1 MTTEKILIY
10 DDLGAGDT
18 KILVR
23 EMADY
28 FTPRGV
34 KIDMTNAHDI
44 TRRHALNRRI
54 LALVMPGGRAMGYQQ
69 RLNPRGNQIITDWVR
84 GGGTYFGICAGAYYS
99 ARHVIFEP
107 DIPELTVRQDGTL
120 KLVSANAI
128 GTLHRELDIAPYRA
142 DTQSMAAPQ
151 IEWTADA
158 RLHISYYHGGPYF
171 EPTGHDK
178 NLTTLAVYAL
188 DTGDKPPLSAKRSV
202 TAALLHP
209 GYMWKCPAPP
219 WPGHLPNRPTLTQTR
234 ATWPTHCIN
243 MNHTANHC
251 LTKSWRKSPQ
261 KNKIK

>member
-44 TRRHALNRRI
+44 TRRHALNGRV

-84 GGGTYFGICAGAYYS
+84 GGGTYFGICAGAYYA

-107 DIPELTVRQDGTL
+107 DIPDLTVRQDGTL

-142 DTQSMAAPQ
+142 ATQSMAAPQ

-171 EPTGHDK
+171 EPTGNDK

-188 DTGDKPPLSAKRSV
+188 DTGDKPAIVRQTVGNGRVIASGVHVEVSGSALAGTFAQP
-202 TAALLHP
+202 TAIDANARHVANTLHQ
-209 GYMWKCPAPP
+209 YE
-219 WPGHLPNRPTLTQTR
+219 
-234 ATWPTHCIN
+234 
-243 MNHTANHC
+243 
-251 LTKSWRKSPQ
+251 SYRKSLFDKVMAEIAPE
-261 KNKIK
+261 K